1 MLIGKDFDKIEISL
15 FGLNLL
21 EPNAFIGD
29 SIILIVAIVLAFK
42 IRNLNNSIS
51 FFKNWRYFYLFFGFG
66 MFLGG
71 VGHLMFNYWGF
82 NGKYLP
88 WTLGIICIFFV
99 ERAMLSL
106 LKTKSKVIWQKLTF
120 LKLILA
126 LVLEIVVFYF
136 VDMSKDHSIGLRI
149 PAINSAIGFVFSLG
163 VLGNKYRKE
172 IDENFIYMIYGAL
185 LLIPSGFF
193 ISFKIN
199 IHPWFDKND
208 FGHLL
213 LIITMFFYFKAIKS
227 YSKVLF
233 DKQL

>member
-15 FGLNLL
+15 FGVDLL

-29 SIILIVAIVLAFK
+29 SIILIVALFLAFK
-42 IRNLNNSIS
+42 VRKFSNSIP
-51 FFKNWRYFYLFFGFG
+51 FFKNWRYFYLLFGVG

-82 NGKYLP
+82 YGKYFP
-88 WTLGIICIFFV
+88 WILGIICIFFV
-99 ERAMLSL
+99 EKAMISL
-106 LKTKSKVIWQKLTF
+106 LKTKSKLLWENLSL

-126 LVLEIVVFYF
+126 LILEIGVFCF
-136 VDMSKDHSIGLRI
+136 VDMSQDHSIGLRV
-149 PAINSAIGFVFSLG
+149 PAINSTIGFVFSLV

-172 IDENFIYMIYGAL
+172 IDKNFIFMIYGVL
-185 LLIPSGFF
+185 LLIPSGLF

-208 FGHLL
+208 FGHLI
-213 LIITMFFYFKAIKS
+213 LIIAMFFYYKS
-227 YSKVLF
+227 IYTYCQKIVN
-233 DKQL
+233 KQ